1 MGRSGAKEVKEFLKS
16 KGIETRNIRVS
27 SGSSIEV
34 KLLDPKLDF
43 DQIEALLKDEF
54 ESYQRDEATG
64 EILSG
69 GNTFVF
75 IEYDYDL
82 VKEVQEELRPTIRPF
97 LETCTG
103 NWDIPAL
110 VRHYVETQSFDYNG
124 RIVKRAIQEGLYL
137 FLRENPESI
146 EGLKIGGWN

>member
-16 KGIETRNIRVS
+16 KGIETKNIRVS

-34 KLLDPKLDF
+34 KLLDPKLDY
-43 DQIEALLKDEF
+43 DQIENYLKDEF

-75 IEYDYDL
+75 IDYDYDL
-82 VKEVQEELRPTIRPF
+82 VKEIQEELQGTIRPF

-103 NWDIPAL
+103 TWDMPAL
-110 VRHYVETQSFDYNG
+110 VRQYIETQPFDYNV

-137 FLRENPESI
+137 FLRENPEAI

>member
-43 DQIEALLKDEF
+43 DQIEALLKEEF

-75 IEYDYDL
+75 IDYDYDL
-82 VKEVQEELRPTIRPF
+82 VKQIQEELRPTIRPF
-97 LETCTG
+97 LETCSGT
-103 NWDIPAL
+103 WDMPAL
-110 VRHYVETQSFDYNG
+110 VRHYVETQSFDYNV